1 MAEVVSRPHAARV
14 CGPCKLGKRACNKL
28 LPTCSYCQ
36 RWNINITHIIRITTN
51 SDILRLGRPCYY
63 NMDLSLAGDRK
74 ASQGTRRIC
83 PLPGGMRDVSLS
95 IRQQQPLSF
104 TLMESQ
110 HDSPGCSD
118 NRLVQQRAKPRQFR
132 KRRRPV
138 TVCQHCRY
146 LRKKCSRELPNC
158 SYCQR

>member
-1 MAEVVSRPHAARV
+1 MQLGCVGRVNWARGHATSFCPPARTV
-14 CGPCKLGKRACNKL
+14 NGGTLISPIL
-28 LPTCSYCQ
+28 LELLLIAIS
-36 RWNINITHIIRITTN
+36 
-51 SDILRLGRPCYY
+51 LRLGRPCYY

-118 NRLVQQRAKPRQFR
+118 NRLVQQKAKPRQFR

-146 LRKKCSRELPNC
+146 LRKKCNRELPNC